1 MFLLSV
7 FVAMKRAPRRD
18 LVPACLLL
26 LASTFCVAPPRI
38 AVALTPAE
46 YDNVG
51 VTLPADAAIPSDV
64 MIRDQRGQSELLD
77 KLITRPTVLVLSDYR
92 CKTLC
97 GPVLDFVVS
106 ALEQSGLKPGDQF
119 DVLVL
124 ALDPRDTGADVQAVR
139 RQHLSDDNDLARA
152 TSFFTGDES
161 SIARL
166 TAALGY
172 RYLYDAAAD
181 QFVHPAAAFVLR
193 ADHHVSRVL
202 TGVGLSGADMRLAL
216 VEAGQGKIG
225 NLSDQVRLLCSAFD
239 PAQGTY
245 TPIIS
250 RTLEIA
256 STVTLVLLAGSIG
269 FLALSNRRSA

>member
-1 MFLLSV
+1 MFPFFR
-7 FVAMKRAPRRD
+7 FVAMKKSSLRA
-18 LVPACLLL
+18 
-26 LASTFCVAPPRI
+26 LASACI
-38 AVALTPAE
+38 LGLILGVALPTIADAVTPAE
-46 YDNVG
+46 YENVG
-51 VTLPADAAIPSDV
+51 VSVPADSRIPSGV
-64 MIRDQRGQSELLD
+64 IVRNERGYQKALD
-77 KLITRPTVLVLSDYR
+77 ALVTRPTVLVLSDYR

-106 ALEQSGLKPGDQF
+106 ALAQSGLKPGDQF
-119 DVLVL
+119 SVFVVG
-124 ALDPRDTGADVQAVR
+124 LDPRDTADDVRAVR
-139 RQHLSDDNDLARA
+139 RQHLSDDTDLARA
-152 TSFFTGDES
+152 TSFFTSDEA

-172 RYLYDAAAD
+172 RYLYDPAGD

-193 ADHHVSRVL
+193 ADRRVSRVL

-239 PAQGTY
+239 PVQGTY
-245 TPIIS
+245 TPMIS

-256 STVTLVLLAGSIG
+256 STVTLVLLAGGIG
-269 FLALSNRRSA
+269 LLALSNRRSA

>member
-1 MFLLSV
+1 MLGLMLA
-7 FVAMKRAPRRD
+7 VA
-18 LVPACLLL
+18 
-26 LASTFCVAPPRI
+26 SPRI
-38 AVALTPAE
+38 AVALTPTQ
-46 YDNVG
+46 YNNISV
-51 VTLPADAAIPSDV
+51 LPPADAAIPSGV
-64 MIRDQRGQSELLD
+64 MVRDQRGQAEALD
-77 KLITRPTVLVLSDYR
+77 KLISRPTVLVLSDYR

-119 DVLVL
+119 DALVV
-124 ALDPRDTGADVQAVR
+124 ALDPRDTGDDVRAMR
-139 RQHLSDDNDLARA
+139 HQHLSDDNELARA
-152 TSFFTGDES
+152 TSFFTSDEN

-193 ADHHVSRVL
+193 ADRHVSRVL

-245 TPIIS
+245 TPLIS

-269 FLALSNRRSA
+269 ILAVSNRRSA